1 MNTHLDINLKQLRLP
16 GIRENL
22 ALRLQEAQTAQL
34 GHEQFLELLVQDEL
48 ALRTDRKIARALKAA
63 RFVNLKPLDRFD
75 WQFNPNLDRGRIL
88 ELATCAFIR
97 EHTDLLMIGPPGTGK
112 THLAQ
117 GIGYEAIKRGH
128 TVRYISIFELVREL
142 MDEEALAN
150 GRLLSKYLKPDLLI
164 IDDMGLK
171 QLPPRAG
178 EHLFE
183 VIMRRYELRSTLMT
197 SNRPLEE
204 WGKLLGDVPAAT
216 AILDRFLHHAEILQI
231 TGRSYRL
238 KDRATGEA
246 TTAAAKEPAQSKSET
261 PES

>member
-1 MNTHLDINLKQLRLP
+1 MNAHLETNLKQLHLP
-16 GIRENL
+16 GMRENF
-22 ALRLQEAQTAQL
+22 AIRLQEAQAAQL

-48 ALRTDRKIARALKAA
+48 ALRTDRKRARALKAA
-63 RFVNLKPLDRFD
+63 RFKNLKPLDQFD
-75 WQFNPNLDRGRIL
+75 WQFNPNLDRRCIL

-142 MDEEALAN
+142 MDEEALAS
-150 GRLLSKYLKPDLLI
+150 GRLLGKYLKPDLLI

-197 SNRPLEE
+197 SNRPIED
-204 WGKLLGDVPAAT
+204 WGHLIGDVPAAG
-216 AILDRFLHHAEILQI
+216 AILDRLLQSAEVIPFK
-231 TGRSYRL
+231 GRSYRL
-238 KDRATGEA
+238 RH
-246 TTAAAKEPAQSKSET
+246 KSTNQPET
-261 PES
+261 PVDKQEKKGDL

>member
-1 MNTHLDINLKQLRLP
+1 MNTHLDTHLKQLRLP

-22 ALRLQEAQTAQL
+22 AIRLQEAQAAQL

-48 ALRTDRKIARALKAA
+48 ALRTDRKTARALKAA

-75 WQFNPNLDRGRIL
+75 WQFNPNIDRRRIL
-88 ELATCAFIR
+88 ELGTCAFIR
-97 EHTDLLMIGPPGTGK
+97 QHTDLLMIGPPGTGK

-142 MDEEALAN
+142 MDEEALAS
-150 GRLLSKYLKPDLLI
+150 GRLLVKYLKPDLLI

-197 SNRPLEE
+197 SNRPIED
-204 WGKLLGDVPAAT
+204 WGHLIGDVPAAG
-216 AILDRFLHHAEILQI
+216 AILDRLLQSAEVIPFK
-231 TGRSYRL
+231 GRSYRL
-238 KDRATGEA
+238 RNKIANQ
-246 TTAAAKEPAQSKSET
+246 PET
-261 PES
+261 PVDNQEKKGDL

>member
-1 MNTHLDINLKQLRLP
+1 MNTHLDTNLKQLRLP

-22 ALRLQEAQTAQL
+22 AIRVQEAQAAQL

-48 ALRTDRKIARALKAA
+48 ALRNDRKTARALKAA
-63 RFVNLKPLDRFD
+63 RFINLKPLDRFD

-97 EHTDLLMIGPPGTGK
+97 QHTDLLMIGPPGTGK

-117 GIGYEAIKRGH
+117 GLGYEAIKRGH
-128 TVRYISIFELVREL
+128 TVRYVSIFELVREL
-142 MDEEALAN
+142 MDEEALAS

-171 QLPPRAG
+171 QLPARAG

-197 SNRPLEE
+197 SNRPIED
-204 WGKLLGDVPAAT
+204 WGHLIGDIPAAG
-216 AILDRFLHHAEILQI
+216 AILDRLLQSAEVIPFK
-231 TGRSYRL
+231 GRSYRL
-238 KDRATGEA
+238 RNKIAN
-246 TTAAAKEPAQSKSET
+246 PPET
-261 PES
+261 PVDNQEKKGDL

>member
-1 MNTHLDINLKQLRLP
+1 MNTYLDAHLKQLRLP

-22 ALRLQEAQTAQL
+22 AIRLQEAQAAQL

-48 ALRTDRKIARALKAA
+48 ALRTDRKIARALTAA
-63 RFVNLKPLDRFD
+63 HFGNLKPLDRFD

-97 EHTDLLMIGPPGTGK
+97 QHTDLLMIGPPGTGK

-128 TVRYISIFELVREL
+128 SVRYISIFELVREL
-142 MDEEALAN
+142 MDEEALAS
-150 GRLLSKYLKPDLLI
+150 GRLLAKYLKPDLLI

-171 QLPPRAG
+171 QLPARAG

-197 SNRPLEE
+197 SNRPIED
-204 WGKLLGDVPAAT
+204 WGHLIGDVPAAG
-216 AILDRFLHHAEILQI
+216 AILDRLLQSAEVIPFK
-231 TGRSYRL
+231 GRSYRL
-238 KDRATGEA
+238 RNK
-246 TTAAAKEPAQSKSET
+246 TANPPET
-261 PES
+261 PVDNQEEKGVL